1 MSEESKLIGHPAE
14 LSLKYKQKLD
24 KATRNQLL
32 TDFRDIKVG
41 RAEAFFP
48 TNSISTTKYTLYN
61 FVFVNL
67 YEQFSKVANLYFL
80 FLAMLQMVKIV
91 SITNGIP
98 TILPPLG
105 FIVFLTM
112 IKDEFE
118 DYKRHKSD
126 LEENNKDTV
135 VYRNQS
141 PVEAKW
147 QDLRVGDIIR
157 VNKDQSLP
165 ADLVLLASSDFRKGI
180 AFVETKNL
188 DGETNLKSKFIAEDL
203 KEVVFWADDVFK
215 ISGDF
220 LSPEGPNLFLYS
232 FKGSLTHKGTKIP
245 LNSNNF
251 LLRGCILRNTEYV
264 IGVVT
269 HTGHQTRVMLN
280 SIRARPKKST
290 LEVDTGKS
298 VLVTFAILISICLS
312 AGIIYGIWD
321 DMNTK
326 TLVQYLYPESKTFIH
341 NFITRMGN
349 WILIF
354 GNFVPISLM
363 LTLETV
369 KFFQGSLMS
378 IDKGLIASN
387 GIECKVQS
395 SSLNEEL
402 GQIDYVFSDKT
413 GTLTCN
419 EMRFKY
425 LIVGDQV
432 YGKTRGYGGPVPD
445 VKNVD
450 FEDPAVWKSSSS
462 GFATDDCKR
471 LQEAIMLLGLCHSV
485 VLESVGDYNASS
497 PDELAFVYFAKLVG
511 CEYKGMDDD
520 NYMLMSEF
528 GTIQKYRMLETI
540 EFNSDRKRMSCFV
553 QAPDGQIV
561 LFTKG
566 ADSIMIPRYHQDRKH
581 QFDRLMEQVEQFAS
595 IGLRTLLLG
604 KREISNDEYQR
615 FKTEYDKAKNDLNN
629 RDKAMEEVED
639 RWERELTLV
648 GATAIEDRLQ
658 DQVRRSWAYIS

>member
-1 MSEESKLIGHPAE
+1 
-14 LSLKYKQKLD
+14 LKYKQKLEKQD
-24 KATRNQLL
+24 KQKLL
-32 TDFRDIKVG
+32 TEYRDVKLSNP
-41 RAEAFFP
+41 EPFFP

-67 YEQFSKVANLYFL
+67 YEQFSKIANLYFL

-98 TILPPLG
+98 TILPPLA

-112 IKDEFE
+112 VKDVFE
-118 DYKRHKSD
+118 DYKRYKSD
-126 LEENNKDTV
+126 LEENNKDTI
-135 VYRNQS
+135 VYKNKK
-141 PVEAKW
+141 PVDTKW
-147 QDLRVGDIIR
+147 QDLRVGDIVR
-157 VNKDQSLP
+157 VSKNQFIP
-165 ADLVLLASSDFRKGI
+165 ADLVLLASSDFRKGL

-188 DGETNLKSKFIAEDL
+188 DGETNLKSKLIAEEL
-203 KEVVFWADDVFK
+203 KGEIFAADDVFK
-215 ISGDF
+215 LSGDF
-220 LSPEGPNLFLYS
+220 MNAEGPNLYLYS
-232 FKGSLTHKGTKIP
+232 FKGSLTHKGMKIP
-245 LNSNNF
+245 FNANNF

-264 IGVVT
+264 IGVVAY
-269 HTGHQTRVMLN
+269 TGHQTKVMLN

-290 LEVDTGKS
+290 LEVDTGRS

-312 AGIIYGIWD
+312 AGTIYGLWD
-321 DMNTK
+321 QMNTT
-326 TLVQYLYPESKTFIH
+326 TLVNYIYPVSQGFFH

-378 IDKGLIASN
+378 IDKGLIASS

-395 SSLNEEL
+395 SNLNEEL

-425 LIVGDQV
+425 LMVGDQV
-432 YGKTRGYGGPVPD
+432 YGKQRGYAGNMPD

-450 FEDPAVWKSSSS
+450 FDDPAVWKSTES
-462 GFATDDCKR
+462 GFATEDCKR

-485 VLESVGDYNASS
+485 VLENNGDYNASS

-511 CEYKGMDDD
+511 CEYKGMDED

-528 GTIQKYRMLETI
+528 GTIQKYRMLEMI
-540 EFNSDRKRMSCFV
+540 EFNSDRKRMSCVV
-553 QAPDGQIV
+553 QTPDGKVI
-561 LFTKG
+561 LYTKG

-581 QFDRLMEQVEQFAS
+581 QFDKLMQRVEEFAS
-595 IGLRTLLLG
+595 VGLRTLLLG
-604 KREISNDEYQR
+604 KRVLTAAEYQQ
-615 FKTEYDKAKNDLNN
+615 FKTEYDRAKNDLNN
-629 RDKAMEEVED
+629 REKAMDDVEN

-658 DQVRRSWAYIS
+658 DEVRKFGINPQLRRLNT

>member
-98 TILPPLG
+98 TILPPLA

-112 IKDEFE
+112 IKDVFE
-118 DYKRHKSD
+118 DYKRYKSD

-203 KEVVFWADDVFK
+203 KEVVFRADDVFK

-220 LSPEGPNLFLYS
+220 LNAEGPNLFLYS

-432 YGKTRGYGGPVPD
+432 YGTQRGHD
-445 VKNVD
+445 VSNIPHIKNVD
-450 FEDPAVWKSSSS
+450 FEDPRVWESVAKK
-462 GFATDDCKR
+462 FPTENCQR
-471 LQEAIMLLGLCHSV
+471 LKEAILLLGLCHTV
-485 VLESVGDYNASS
+485 VREVNGEYNASS
-497 PDELAFVYFAKLVG
+497 PDELAFVYLAKLVG
-511 CEYKGMDDD
+511 CEFLGLDHNSQMQFQRFGQQTQYKLLDV
-520 NYMLMSEF
+520 F
-528 GTIQKYRMLETI
+528 
-540 EFNSDRKRMSCFV
+540 EFNSDRKRMSAILETPEGKIIMYC
-553 QAPDGQIV
+553 
-561 LFTKG
+561 KG
-566 ADSIMIPRYHQDRKH
+566 ADSIMIPRYHKDKKH
-581 QFDRLMEQVEQFAS
+581 QFALLQEQVEQFAS
-595 IGLRTLLLG
+595 IGLRTLMLG
-604 KREISNDEYQR
+604 SKELTKEEYKQ
-615 FKTEYDKAKNDLNN
+615 FKTEYDVD
-629 RDKAMEEVED
+629 MCD
-639 RWERELTLV
+639 R
-648 GATAIEDRLQ
+648 
-658 DQVRRSWAYIS
+658 

>member
-1 MSEESKLIGHPAE
+1 MRLDHAE
-14 LSLKYKQKLD
+14 
-24 KATRNQLL
+24 T
-32 TDFRDIKVG
+32 
-41 RAEAFFP
+41 FFP
-48 TNSISTTKYTLYN
+48 DNGISTTKYTLYN
-61 FVFVNL
+61 FIFLNL
-67 YEQFSKVANLYFL
+67 FEQFSKVANLYFL

-91 SITNGIP
+91 SITNGLP
-98 TILPPLG
+98 TILPPLA
-105 FIVFLTM
+105 FIVCLTM
-112 IKDEFE
+112 IKDVFE
-118 DYKRHKSD
+118 DYKRYKSD
-126 LEENNKDTV
+126 LEENNKQTFV
-135 VYRNQS
+135 FRNRK
-141 PVEAKW
+141 PEETKW
-147 QDLRVGDIIR
+147 SDVRVGDIVR
-157 VNKDQSLP
+157 VNKNQFIP
-165 ADLVLLASSDFRKGI
+165 ADLVLLASSDFRKGN
-180 AFVETKNL
+180 AYVETKNL
-188 DGETNLKSKFIAEDL
+188 DGETNLKTKTVPEDL
-203 KEVVFWADDVFK
+203 KGQINTTDDVFK
-215 ISGDF
+215 FAGDV
-220 LSPEGPNLFLYS
+220 LNAEGPNLYLYA
-232 FKGSLTHKGTKIP
+232 FKGSLTHKDNQIP
-245 LNSNNF
+245 LNANNF
-251 LLRGCILRNTEYV
+251 LLRGCILRNTEFA
-264 IGVVT
+264 IGVVAY
-269 HTGHQTRVMLN
+269 TGHQTKVMLN

-290 LEVDTGKS
+290 LEVDTGNS
-298 VLVTFAILISICLS
+298 VLVTFAILITICLS
-312 AGIIYGIWD
+312 AGTIYGFWD
-321 DMNTK
+321 QMNTEV
-326 TLVQYLYPESKTFIH
+326 LVKYMYPESQNFLH

-395 SSLNEEL
+395 SNLNEEL

-432 YGKTRGYGGPVPD
+432 YGKQRGYAGEMPD

-450 FEDPAVWKSSSS
+450 FDDPNVWKSSQS

-485 VLESVGDYNASS
+485 VLENTGDYNASS

-511 CEYKGMDDD
+511 CEYKGMDED

-528 GTIQKYRMLETI
+528 GTIQKYRMLDMI
-540 EFNSDRKRMSCFV
+540 EFDSDRKRMSCIV
-553 QAPDGQIV
+553 QTPDGSIV
-561 LFTKG
+561 LYTKG

-581 QFDRLMEQVEQFAS
+581 QFDKLMEQVEQFAS

-604 KREISNDEYQR
+604 KRMLTTSEYQQ
-615 FKTEYDKAKNDLNN
+615 FKTEYEKAKNDLNN
-629 RDKAMEEVED
+629 REKSMAAVED
-639 RWERELTLV
+639 KWERELTLV

-658 DQVRRSWAYIS
+658 DELRMLEYDTS